1 MVKNAFSLNASLTS
15 LRQDL
20 MLPGT
25 LTSSRN
31 KSSWSLSEEEY
42 LQLEQLKM
50 SYSVLFRVAGPIMW
64 FIMSIHDVNTF
75 S

>member
-1 MVKNAFSLNASLTS
+1 MKNAFSLNASLTS

-31 KSSWSLSEEEY
+31 KSSASLSEEEY
-42 LQLEQLKM
+42 LQLEQSKNELQC
-50 SYSVLFRVAGPIMW
+50 S
-64 FIMSIHDVNTF
+64 F
-75 S
+75 SSCRPNYVVHYEHA